1 MTALAAICGAGV
13 GLGLVL
19 VAAGVRGVDVPAT
32 RSSAVSLLRVEK
44 LSLRLAV
51 AVGAG
56 AVVAAA
62 TRWPVA
68 SLAAVAL
75 GLVGPSLAGARQ
87 GGPVAIA
94 RSEAVAAWTEMLRD
108 TMAGAAGIE
117 GAIAASAQAAPAPI
131 RAEVAALASRLERQR
146 LVPALRA
153 FADDLADPT
162 ADLVVAALVLA
173 ADRHAGRLGELLGS
187 LARSARQ
194 DATMRLRVEAGRAR
208 TRTAVRVMVGATVAM
223 AVGLGVLNRG
233 YLAPYGSAL
242 GQLVLLMVVGCFA
255 GAFWWLSRLA
265 RSSAPERFLVAANEA
280 VGT

>member
-13 GLGLVL
+13 GLGVILV
-19 VAAGVRGVDVPAT
+19 VAGLRGVQLHSPPSRRLT
-32 RSSAVSLLRVEK
+32 LPQMER
-44 LSLRLAV
+44 LSLRLAL
-51 AVGAG
+51 AIGAG
-56 AVVAAA
+56 AVVGAA

-75 GLVGPSLAGARQ
+75 GLVAPAMFGSRPGGPS
-87 GGPVAIA
+87 AIA

-131 RAEVAALASRLERQR
+131 RAEVAGLAERLERQR

-173 ADRHAGRLGELLGS
+173 SDRHAGRLGELLGS
-187 LARSARQ
+187 LARSARD
-194 DATMRLRVEAGRAR
+194 DATMRLRIEAGRAR
-208 TRTAVRVMVGATVAM
+208 TRTAVRVMVGATVVMAM
-223 AVGLGVLNRG
+223 GLGVLNRG

-242 GQLVLLMVVGCFA
+242 GQLVLLVVVGCFA
-255 GAFWWLSRLA
+255 GAFSWLARLA
-265 RSSAPERFLVAANEA
+265 RASAPERFLAGVADGVAP
-280 VGT
+280 

>member
-1 MTALAAICGAGV
+1 VTALAAICGAGA

-19 VAAGVRGVDVPAT
+19 VAAGVRGVNMSAT
-32 RSSAVSLLRVEK
+32 RSSALGLLRVEK

-75 GLVGPSLAGARQ
+75 SLVGPTLAGARQ
-87 GGPVAIA
+87 GGPATIA

-131 RAEVAALASRLERQR
+131 RAEVAVLASRLERQR

-265 RSSAPERFLVAANEA
+265 RSSAPERFLAGANEA
-280 VGT
+280 AAT

>member
-1 MTALAAICGAGV
+1 MTALAAVCGAGV
-13 GLGLVL
+13 GLGVLLV
-19 VAAGVRGVDVPAT
+19 VAGTRGASVPGPSFGLGLPQLE
-32 RSSAVSLLRVEK
+32 R
-44 LSLRLAV
+44 LSLRLAL

-75 GLVGPSLAGARQ
+75 GVVAPALFASRSAGPSA
-87 GGPVAIA
+87 VA
-94 RSEAVAAWTEMLRD
+94 RSEAVATWTEMLRD

-131 RAEVAALASRLERQR
+131 RAEVAVLAERLQRQR

-173 ADRHAGRLGELLGS
+173 SDRQAGRLGELLGS
-187 LARSARQ
+187 LARSARD
-194 DATMRLRVEAGRAR
+194 DAIMRLRVEAGRAR

-223 AVGLGVLNRG
+223 ALGLGLVNRG
-233 YLAPYGSAL
+233 YLAPYDSAL
-242 GQLVLLMVVGCFA
+242 GQLVLLGVTGCFA
-255 GAFWWLSRLA
+255 VAFWWLARLA
-265 RSSAPERFLVAANEA
+265 RASAPERFLAG
-280 VGT
+280 VGDGGSL

>member
-1 MTALAAICGAGV
+1 MTALAAACGAGF
-13 GLGLVL
+13 GLGVL
-19 VAAGVRGVDVPAT
+19 LIFAGARGAQFSPAASRQLTMPQME
-32 RSSAVSLLRVEK
+32 R
-44 LSLRLAV
+44 LSLRLAL

-56 AVVAAA
+56 AVVGAV

-75 GLVGPSLAGARQ
+75 GLVAPALVGSRP
-87 GGPVAIA
+87 GGPGAVA

-117 GAIAASAQAAPAPI
+117 GAIVASAQAAPAPI
-131 RAEVAALASRLERQR
+131 RAEVAVLAERLERQR

-173 ADRHAGRLGELLGS
+173 ADRHAGRLGDLLGS
-187 LARSARQ
+187 LARSARD

-208 TRTAVRVMVGATVAM
+208 TRTAVRVMVGATVVM
-223 AVGLGVLNRG
+223 ALGLGVLNRG
-233 YLAPYGSAL
+233 YLASYGSAL
-242 GQLVLLMVVGCFA
+242 GQLVLLVVVGCFA
-255 GAFWWLSRLA
+255 GAFWWLAHLA
-265 RSSAPERFLVAANEA
+265 RASAPERFLAG
-280 VGT
+280 VGDGAEP